1 MPGYTYG
8 PDAPSQFGVAQYG
21 MQPGMQ
27 PGMHLGI
34 HSGIHPGMYP
44 GMYPGIHPGIHP
56 GLQPGMQPGIHPGMH
71 PGIPAGK
78 SNVPGFSKMQQDLQ
92 QDLQRMKNM
101 SAHGIDRPFPQLAP
115 KKIANQAQTPQG
127 YPLPMSGPMV
137 SGLVV

>member
-8 PDAPSQFGVAQYG
+8 PDAPIQFGVAQYG

-27 PGMHLGI
+27 PGMHL
-34 HSGIHPGMYP
+34 
-44 GMYPGIHPGIHP
+44 
-56 GLQPGMQPGIHPGMH
+56 GIHPGMH

-115 KKIANQAQTPQG
+115 KKIANQAQTFQG